1 MTAADGLRFRRGS
14 GPWFEY
20 TYDYMG
26 GRVRRK
32 VYTRQADTTRS
43 PTHDQV
49 FVYDGW
55 RRGGAERRRDGL
67 RPLQRGQQGDA
78 SRPSTFPVLVL
89 DATDSNA
96 VTRTFTWGL
105 DLSGTLQ
112 GAGGI
117 GGLLRLDDTDDVYFY
132 TCDANGNISE
142 LIDDSGNTDA
152 HYEYTPFG
160 SQVVATG
167 PCAAENPFRFST
179 KHHEEQIELYY
190 YGFRYYS
197 PRLGRWLNRDPIGEE
212 GGINLYGIVQ
222 NNAISKYDPLGECSA
237 QSLAN
242 ARSLLTSYLET
253 ALGLPF
259 VFPLHSNNPHQ
270 HCVWNCRMTR
280 VMGASNAAQQSWRK
294 EMIDWSMANLRDSLQ
309 ADGCWCYLPANIRDI
324 IQDHADSAMQLSDF
338 IDNAT
343 GIMCGLTICD
353 DDPFPWND
361 TLCEECC
368 SRAGVGPTTPE
379 GEGTSRPYG
388 PRSQNPRPMCL

>member
-1 MTAADGLRFRRGS
+1 MTAADGLRFTRGS

-26 GRVRRK
+26 RRVRRK
-32 VYTRQADTTRS
+32 VYTRQADTTWS
-43 PTHDQV
+43 LTHDQV

-55 RRGGAERRRDGL
+55 SRGGAERRRDGL

-167 PCAAENPFRFST
+167 PCAAGNPFRFST
-179 KHHEEQIELYY
+179 KYHEEQIELYY

-197 PRLGRWLNRDPIGEE
+197 PDLGRWLNRDPIGEA
-212 GGINLYGIVQ
+212 GGWNLYVFTENDPPCLTDFLGYSTAHEHCEKQRAEWERRLRNPKTAIGGFWERLSAGRDCPIPATRCECCGGDATGYGGYWDPTAEHVVVCE
-222 NNAISKYDPLGECSA
+222 NNLSA
-237 QSLAN
+237 SDGWSAFG
-242 ARSLLTSYLET
+242 RRLTHEL
-253 ALGLPF
+253 
-259 VFPLHSNNPHQ
+259 VH
-270 HCVWNCRMTR
+270 
-280 VMGASNAAQQSWRK
+280 AAQHLCFRWKTTSC
-294 EMIDWSMANLRDSLQ
+294 RDSICKEIQ
-309 ADGCWCYLPANIRDI
+309 AYANEHVGLVRLCQIRSCTFTVD
-324 IQDHADSAMQLSDF
+324 M
-338 IDNAT
+338 
-343 GIMCGLTICD
+343 
-353 DDPFPWND
+353 
-361 TLCEECC
+361 
-368 SRAGVGPTTPE
+368 
-379 GEGTSRPYG
+379 
-388 PRSQNPRPMCL
+388 

>member
-1 MTAADGLRFRRGS
+1 
-14 GPWFEY
+14 
-20 TYDYMG
+20 MG
-26 GRVRRK
+26 RRVRRK
-32 VYTRQADTTRS
+32 VYTRQADTTWSLTR
-43 PTHDQV
+43 DQV

-55 RRGGAERRRDGL
+55 SRGGAERRRDGL
-67 RPLQRGQQGDA
+67 PPLQRGQQGDA

-179 KHHEEQIELYY
+179 KYHEEEIELYY

-197 PRLGRWLNRDPIGEE
+197 PDLGRWLNRDPIDESGHRLLQEAGGEDE
-212 GGINLYGIVQ
+212 ITALMLEPIGALDLLLLLLKSQEDENPDEPNLYGFVLNSPCNLIDPDGLKTQGLVSWKPIPRHAAILIDSCHCKGIFGFAPASLVPNPSGYWTGQ
-222 NNAISKYDPLGECSA
+222 VSTDPLSSISNYVKVGPEGNDDCFEKFLCDAISASQASPPDYHFSYYNCWSWVWDMIGDAAVQEAIAEVNGEC
-237 QSLAN
+237 
-242 ARSLLTSYLET
+242 
-253 ALGLPF
+253 
-259 VFPLHSNNPHQ
+259 
-270 HCVWNCRMTR
+270 
-280 VMGASNAAQQSWRK
+280 
-294 EMIDWSMANLRDSLQ
+294 
-309 ADGCWCYLPANIRDI
+309 
-324 IQDHADSAMQLSDF
+324 
-338 IDNAT
+338 
-343 GIMCGLTICD
+343 
-353 DDPFPWND
+353 
-361 TLCEECC
+361 CEHEC
-368 SRAGVGPTTPE
+368 E
-379 GEGTSRPYG
+379 
-388 PRSQNPRPMCL
+388 